1 MLIAVAGEMTT
12 MFSASMTSG
21 LAELVGKTITGVIV
35 KEGGAGPR
43 GQLFLVCSD
52 NTYYEFF
59 SGYAPIEGMGHM
71 VEGGAEDV
79 KACLDAAD
87 ISCEVID
94 SVRST
99 RPTWAR

>member
-1 MLIAVAGEMTT
+1 VLDGEMTV
-12 MFSASMTSG
+12 FSASMLSG
-21 LAELVGKTITGVIV
+21 LTELVGKTISGVIV

-43 GQLFLVCSD
+43 GQVFIVCSD

-71 VEGGAEDV
+71 VSGGVDDV

-87 ISCEVID
+87 INCEVAD
-94 SVRST
+94 TLPRA
-99 RPTWAR
+99 RPAVWR